1 LTIGDVNLK
10 RLSEL
15 QSRVLEAL
23 AGIEPPWTLTGGA
36 ALAGFHLGHRTTRD
50 LDLFWHGCDSIAD
63 VRREVMARLR
73 SAGFE
78 VSTLRTM
85 DAFSTVNVTHGGES
99 VVVDLVAEPVASI
112 EPPQLTEHRGVSI
125 LVDTVHEVL
134 VNKLCALLHRSELRD
149 LVDIR
154 ALLDAGGDLDRAVAD
169 APAKDGGFSALTL
182 GWTMK
187 SWSVA
192 DAARAAGL
200 ESRAIELEQF
210 RDELLVLV
218 AGRRP

>member
-1 LTIGDVNLK
+1 MTLK

-15 QSRVLEAL
+15 QSEVLATL

-50 LDLFWHGCDSIAD
+50 LDLFWHGCDSISD

-78 VSTLRTM
+78 VSALRTM
-85 DAFSTVNVTHGGES
+85 DALSAINATRAGES
-99 VVVDLVAEPVASI
+99 VVIDLVAEPVACI
-112 EPPQLTEHRGVSI
+112 EPPQLTEHRGVNI
-125 LVDTVHEVL
+125 LIDTTHEVL

-149 LVDIR
+149 LVDIK
-154 ALLDAGGDLDRAVAD
+154 ALLNVGGDLDRAMAD

-182 GWTMK
+182 GWTVG
-187 SWSVA
+187 SWQITE
-192 DAARAAGL
+192 AARAAGL
-200 ESRAIELEQF
+200 ESQAKELEQF
-210 RDELLVLV
+210 RDELLMRV
-218 AGRRP
+218 AGKRP